1 MANTNVTL
9 VHTDGTY
16 VPSMTAV
23 SVVSGDTVSFSTDDG
38 SAALAYF
45 SPAALAV
52 LSPTPTNPATIGAA
66 GRSVFSFATSN
77 PDAYSVVFAAQGSP
91 APANYPDGPS
101 GNLVLEFEAPNAPPS
116 FDNQMTSGH

>member
-1 MANTNVTL
+1 MANTDVTL

-16 VPSMTAV
+16 VPSVTAV

-52 LSPTPTNPATIGAA
+52 LSPTPANPATIGAA
-66 GRSVFSFATSN
+66 GQSVFSFASSG
-77 PDAYSVVFAAQGSP
+77 PAAYSVVFAAQGSP
-91 APANYPDGPS
+91 PPPNYPAGAS
-101 GNLVLEFEAPNAPPS
+101 GNLVLEFEASDAPS
-116 FDNQMTSGH
+116 FDSQMTSGH

>member
-1 MANTNVTL
+1 MANTDVTL

-16 VPSMTAV
+16 VPSVASV

-38 SAALAYF
+38 TPALAYF

-66 GRSVFSFATSN
+66 GRSVFSFASSN
-77 PDAYSVVFAAQGSP
+77 PAAYSVVFAAQGSP
-91 APANYPDGPS
+91 APSSYPNGPS
-101 GNLVLEFEAPNAPPS
+101 GNLVLEFEASDAPS